1 MQEIDKMTKEEVI
14 RKLTKIK
21 GVTKTKAE
29 ALYKN
34 GFDSIEKL
42 KKAKT
47 KDLEKIEG
55 ITSSI
60 AKNIVK
66 QINIE
71 SEIKTTKPKASK
83 KEKTEEMQKKVEKK
97 KPQPKVKTQKKE
109 EEKPKETQ
117 VKKEKEKIEPTE
129 EKEEYKVKRKPK
141 LSKELKEK
149 LRIRKQIKDRTP
161 EFLRE
166 EWFRYGKIPKTWRK
180 PDGLTSKM
188 RLHKKYRTN
197 VVSIGYRGPRD
208 TRGLHPSGFEEVFV
222 FNVNDLTKID
232 PNKQAARIGGSVGT
246 KKRLDIQKKAEELDI
261 RILNM

>member
-1 MQEIDKMTKEEVI
+1 MTKEDVI
-14 RKLTKIK
+14 KELTKIK
-21 GVTKTKAE
+21 GVSKTKAE
-29 ALYKN
+29 FVYKN

-47 KDLEKIEG
+47 KDLEKIDG

-60 AKNIVK
+60 AKNILK
-66 QINIE
+66 QMSIKSE
-71 SEIKTTKPKASK
+71 SKTTKTKALK
-83 KEKTEEMQKKVEKK
+83 KEKTKETQKKVEKK
-97 KPQPKVKTQKKE
+97 KSQPKAESEKK
-109 EEKPKETQ
+109 EEKPKEIK
-117 VKKEKEKIEPTE
+117 VEKKEEKVELKE
-129 EKEEYKVKRKPK
+129 EKEEYKAKIKPK
-141 LSKELKEK
+141 LSKELEEK

-166 EWFRYGKIPKTWRK
+166 EWFRYGKIAKTWRK
-180 PDGLTSKM
+180 PDGMTSKM
-188 RLHKKYRTN
+188 RLHKKYRLS
-197 VVSIGYRGPRD
+197 VVRVGYRGPRD

-246 KKRLDIQKKAEELDI
+246 KKRLDIQKKAEELEI

>member
-1 MQEIDKMTKEEVI
+1 MTKEDAIKEF
-14 RKLTKIK
+14 TKIK
-21 GVTKTKAE
+21 GINKTKAE
-29 ALYKN
+29 LLYKN

-47 KDLEKIEG
+47 KDLEKIDG
-55 ITSSI
+55 ITNSI
-60 AKNIVK
+60 AKNILK
-66 QINIE
+66 QVSIE
-71 SEIKTTKPKASK
+71 SEIKTKKTKAPK
-83 KEKTEEMQKKVEKK
+83 KEKTKEIQKKVEKK
-97 KPQPKVKTQKKE
+97 KPSPKVKSEKK
-109 EEKPKETQ
+109 EEKPKEIE

-141 LSKELKEK
+141 LSKELEEK

-166 EWFRYGKIPKTWRK
+166 EWFRYGKIAKTWRK

-197 VVSIGYRGPRD
+197 VVRVGYRGPRD

-246 KKRLDIQKKAEELDI
+246 KKRLDIQKKAEELEI